1 MLYHNRK
8 NLKCNVKA
16 KAKVKNVK
24 VKLDLTKKLYSIFIE
39 AMELLKNNEVVEFV
53 IADINCRLKVVFKD
67 G

>member
-1 MLYHNRK
+1 MLYQNRK
-8 NLKCNVKA
+8 NLKCNVKV

-24 VKLDLTKKLYSIFIE
+24 VKLDLTKKRYSIFIE

>member
-8 NLKCNVKA
+8 NLKCNVKV

-24 VKLDLTKKLYSIFIE
+24 VKLDLTKKRYSIFIE
-39 AMELLKNNEVVEFV
+39 AMELLKNNEVVQFV